1 MVKRVLATVL
11 ALWALAGTLA
21 AQDPESMYAG
31 IFRGKLPA
39 TYPYKYNGTYY
50 WDQKTF
56 QKGDVL
62 YNGRFYKDIYMNVDA
77 YLDELEVRPLEKV
90 SAMTVFRDQVAW
102 FTMAGKTFVNLRYLG
117 YTEAP
122 EGFYEVIRDGETPLL
137 LKVSKQIRFDANG
150 GYNQIGYEDPD
161 FNASVPNFFQR
172 LEKYYVLEKGQL
184 KTISKRNLKRRLAS
198 PAGAPSLGLDSVT
211 WHSHSAEPPYGRFAE
226 ANLPGVGNGLPDGYF
241 AEIKADTVIVQYVD
255 NPLLATYR
263 NKVYSVGTPGQN
275 KGKAACQVHGTVT
288 EAETNEPMY
297 GVVVFDENT
306 KTYTRTDRRGQY
318 RINLPVGENVLH
330 FSADGKE
337 ELGLRV
343 QVHSD
348 GGLDVV
354 MTEKVTMLK
363 EAVVS
368 AESMAQHRNTE
379 MGVEKVSVKTMNKIP
394 SAFGEGDVIKAVLTL
409 PGIKTVGEASGGFNV
424 RGGSSDQN
432 LVLFNGNTIYN
443 PSHLFGI
450 FSAFN
455 PDIVENVE
463 LYKSSIPAEY
473 GGRVSSV
480 LKVDSK
486 DGNMEEWGGSA
497 GIGLLTSRLQL
508 EGPIV
513 KGKTSIIA
521 GARTTYSDWILK
533 RIPKEKSNYGGGT
546 AGFTDANLGITH
558 RIDENNTLQAY
569 GYYATDRFSF
579 GGDTTFRYGN
589 VNASLVWKHRTEEGR
604 LQISAGYDRYTSR
617 ISAHE
622 WAWGAYDL
630 DTYIQQAFL
639 RADRKRKLTDQHEL
653 AWGVHVTG
661 YALDPGIQN
670 PYGEDS
676 QIKARALDREMALE
690 PAVYAADTWKP
701 TDEFSVEGGVR
712 LSGFYARKGNALY
725 GFPDVRLALKYSPQ
739 ENLSFKAGVNSLS
752 QNIHLISNTAAVSPM
767 DTWKLSDDRIKPTW
781 GWQAATGAYWT
792 ELNTGI
798 DFSLEAYFKDTYR
811 ALDYLPGATLV
822 MNPNLADD
830 LVPVKG
836 RSYGVE
842 LMARKTTGKI
852 TGWASYSYSRA
863 RLKEMGDRGLEA
875 LAHGQWYNAPY
886 DKPHEF
892 KLVTNI
898 ALTHRYSF
906 SVNVDYSTGRPVT
919 VPIGMYYYGGR
930 YRMAYTE
937 RNAYRIPDYF
947 RTDVAFNIDP
957 GHYLKAAFHTTITI
971 GVYNVTGRHNPYS
984 VFFKNGGGGYGGY
997 YGIGGTKGYML
1008 SVFATQIPY
1017 INLNILF

>member
-1 MVKRVLATVL
+1 MVKRLIL
-11 ALWALAGTLA
+11 IALSLLSLAGTAA
-21 AQDPESMYAG
+21 AQSEDPEGLYAG
-31 IFRGKLPA
+31 IFRGKLPGI
-39 TYPYKYNGTYY
+39 YPYKYNGTYY
-50 WDQKTF
+50 WDRREF
-56 QKGDVL
+56 QPGDVM
-62 YNGRFYKDIYMNVDA
+62 YNGRLYKNVYLNVDA
-77 YLDELEVRPLEKV
+77 YLGELEVRPLENT
-90 SAMTVFRDQVAW
+90 SAMVVFRDQVAW
-102 FTMAGKTFVNLRYLG
+102 FTMGPKTFVNLRYLG
-117 YTEAP
+117 YSEAP
-122 EGFYEVIRDGETPLL
+122 EGFYEVLRDGEIPLL
-137 LKVSKQIRFDANG
+137 LRVDKQIRFDGNNG
-150 GYNQIGYEDPD
+150 GLNMIGGDNENYNSQIH
-161 FNASVPNFFQR
+161 NFFYR
-172 LEKYYVLEKGQL
+172 NETLYALEKGQL
-184 KTISKRNLKRRLAS
+184 RKISKRNLKRRLAA
-198 PAGAPSLGLDSVT
+198 PAGSPSLGLESVT
-211 WHSHSAEPPYGRFAE
+211 WHSHAAAAPRGSVAE
-226 ANLPGVGNGLPDGYF
+226 ANLPGTGSGLPDGYF
-241 AEIKADTVIVQYVD
+241 EEIKADTVIVQYVD
-255 NPLLATYR
+255 NPLTATYR
-263 NKVYSVGTPGQN
+263 NKVYTVGVPGQN
-275 KGKAACQVHGTVT
+275 KGNVPSRVHGTVT
-288 EAETNEPMY
+288 EAETGEPMY
-297 GVVVFDENT
+297 GVLVFDDGT

-337 ELGLRV
+337 ELALRV
-343 QVHSD
+343 HVHSD
-348 GGLDVV
+348 GGLDVIL
-354 MTEKVTMLK
+354 TEKVTMLK

-379 MGVEKVSVKTMNKIP
+379 MGVEKVSVKTVNKIP

-424 RGGSSDQN
+424 RGGSADQN
-432 LVLFNGNTIYN
+432 LILFNGNTIYN

-455 PDIVENVE
+455 PDIVDNVE
-463 LYKSSIPAEY
+463 LYKSSIPAEF

-480 LKVDSK
+480 LQVDSK
-486 DGNMEEWGGSA
+486 TGNLDHWGGSA
-497 GIGLLTSRLQL
+497 GIGLLTSRLHV
-508 EGPIV
+508 EGPII

-533 RIPKEKSNYGGGT
+533 RIPKERSNYGGGT

-558 RIDENNTLQAY
+558 HIDDDNTIQAY

-589 VNASLVWKHRTEEGR
+589 LNASLVWKHRTAEGR
-604 LQISAGYDRYTSR
+604 LEIRGGYDQYHNR

-622 WAWGAYDL
+622 WEYGAYDL
-630 DTYIQQAFL
+630 DTYIRQAFL
-639 RADRKRKLTDQHEL
+639 RADRKRRLNDAHEL
-653 AWGVHVTG
+653 SWGVHLTG
-661 YALDPGIQN
+661 YALDPGTMV
-670 PYGEDS
+670 PYGNNS
-676 QIKARALDREMALE
+676 GIAARALDREMALE
-690 PAVYAADTWKP
+690 PALYASDTWKP
-701 TDEFSVEGGVR
+701 TEELSVEAGAR
-712 LSGFYARKGNALY
+712 LAGFYGQRGHAFY
-725 GFPDVRLALKYSPQ
+725 GFPEVRLAFKYSPE
-739 ENLSFKAGVNSLS
+739 ENISFKAGANTLS
-752 QNIHLISNTAAVSPM
+752 QNIHLISNTMAVSPM

-781 GWQAATGAYWT
+781 GWQTAAGAYWT

-798 DFSLEAYFKDTYR
+798 DFSLEAYYKNTYR
-811 ALDYLPGATLV
+811 ALDYLPGATLT
-822 MNPNLADD
+822 MNPNLADE
-830 LVPVKG
+830 LVQVRG

-875 LAHGQWYNAPY
+875 LAHGRWYNAPY

-919 VPIGMYYYGGR
+919 VPIGIYFYGGT
-930 YRMAYTE
+930 YRMAYSE

-957 GHYLKAAFHTTITI
+957 GHYLKAAFHTTITL
-971 GVYNVTGRHNPYS
+971 GVYNVTGRKNPYS
-984 VFFKNGGGGYGGY
+984 VFFKTLGGSSMA
-997 YGIGGTKGYML
+997 KGYLL

>member
-1 MVKRVLATVL
+1 MVKRVLAFFV
-11 ALWALAGTLA
+11 ALLALAGSVS
-21 AQDPESMYAG
+21 AQDPEDVFAG
-31 IFRGKLPA
+31 IFRGKLPGV
-39 TYPYKYNGTYY
+39 YPYKYNGTYY
-50 WDQKTF
+50 WDRKEF
-56 QKGDVL
+56 QAGDVL
-62 YNGRFYKDIYMNVDA
+62 YNGRLYKDVLMNVDA
-77 YLDELEVRPLEKV
+77 YLDELEVRPLANT
-90 SAMTVFRDQVAW
+90 SAMVVFRDQVAW
-102 FTMAGKTFVNLRYLG
+102 FTMGPKTFVNLRYLG

-122 EGFYEVIRDGETPLL
+122 VGFYEVLRDGETPLL
-137 LKVSKQIRFDANG
+137 RKVQKQIRFDGNNSG
-150 GYNQIGYEDPD
+150 INMIGAENED
-161 FNASVPNFFQR
+161 FNSQIHNFFQ
-172 LEKYYVLEKGQL
+172 LIETFYALEKGQL
-184 KTISKRNLKRRLAS
+184 RKISKRNLRRRLAA
-198 PAGAPSLGLDSVT
+198 PAGTPSLGLESVT
-211 WHSHSAEPPYGRFAE
+211 WHGHSSGVTRGSVAE
-226 ANLPGVGNGLPDGYF
+226 ANLPGTGNGLPDGYF
-241 AEIKADTVIVQYVD
+241 EEIKADTVIVQYVD
-255 NPLLATYR
+255 NPLTATYR
-263 NKVYSVGTPGQN
+263 NKVYTVGVPGQN
-275 KGKAACQVHGTVT
+275 KGKATVQVHGTVT

-297 GVVVFDENT
+297 GALVFDDRT
-306 KTYTRTDRRGQY
+306 QSYTRTDRRGQY

-337 ELGLRV
+337 ELALRL

-348 GGLDVV
+348 GGLDVI

-379 MGVEKVSVKTMNKIP
+379 MGVEKVSVKTVNKIP

-424 RGGSSDQN
+424 RGGSADQN
-432 LVLFNGNTIYN
+432 LILFNGNTIYN

-463 LYKSSIPAEY
+463 LYKSSIPAEF

-486 DGNMEEWGGSA
+486 DGNMEHWGGSA
-497 GIGLLTSRLQL
+497 GIGLLTSRLQV
-508 EGPIV
+508 EGPLV

-533 RIPKEKSNYGGGT
+533 RIPREQSNYAGGS

-569 GYYATDRFSF
+569 GYYATDRFSV

-589 VNASLVWKHRTEEGR
+589 LNAALVWKHRTEEGR
-604 LQISAGYDRYTSR
+604 LEIRGGYDQYHNRLS
-617 ISAHE
+617 IHE
-622 WAWGAYDL
+622 WESGAYDL
-630 DTYIQQAFL
+630 DTYIRQAFL
-639 RADRKRKLTDQHEL
+639 RADRKRRLNDVHEL
-653 AWGVHVTG
+653 SWGVHLTG
-661 YALDPGIQN
+661 YALDPGIMT
-670 PYGEDS
+670 PYGQNS
-676 QIKARALDREMALE
+676 GIAAQSLDREIALE
-690 PAVYAADTWKP
+690 PAVYASDIWKP
-701 TDEFSVEGGVR
+701 TDELSLEAGAR
-712 LSGFYARKGNALY
+712 LTGYYGLKGHALY
-725 GFPDVRLALKYSPQ
+725 GFPDVRLAFKYSPA
-739 ENLSFKAGVNSLS
+739 ENLSFKAGANTLS
-752 QNIHLISNTAAVSPM
+752 QNIHLISNTQAVSPM

-781 GWQAATGAYWT
+781 GWQTAAGAYWT

-798 DFSLEAYFKDTYR
+798 DFSLEAYYKNTYR
-811 ALDYLPGATLV
+811 ALDYLPGATLT
-822 MNPNLADD
+822 MNPDLADE
-830 LVPVKG
+830 LVPVRS

-842 LMARKTTGKI
+842 LMARKTTGKL

-875 LAHGQWYNAPY
+875 LAHGAWYNAPY

-919 VPIGMYYYGGR
+919 VPIGIYYYGGT
-930 YRMAYTE
+930 YRMAYSD

-957 GHYLKAAFHTTITI
+957 GHYLKAAFHTTITL
-971 GVYNVTGRHNPYS
+971 GVYNVTGRKNPYS
-984 VFFKNGGGGYGGY
+984 VFFRTDNYYGGA
-997 YGIGGTKGYML
+997 KGYML

>member
-1 MVKRVLATVL
+1 MVKRILLFFLATL
-11 ALWALAGTLA
+11 ALAVNAS
-21 AQDPESMYAG
+21 AQDPEGLYAG
-31 IFRGKLPA
+31 IFRGKLPGV
-39 TYPYKYNGTYY
+39 YPYKYNGTYY
-50 WDQKTF
+50 WDRREF
-56 QKGDVL
+56 QLGDVM
-62 YNGRFYKDIYMNVDA
+62 YNGRLYKDIYMNVDA
-77 YLDELEVRPLEKV
+77 YQDELEVRPLSNA
-90 SAMTVFRDQVAW
+90 SAMVVFRDQVAW
-102 FTMAGKTFVNLRYLG
+102 FTMGPKTFVNLHYLG
-117 YTEAP
+117 YAEAP
-122 EGFYEVIRDGETPLL
+122 EGFYEVLRDGETPLL
-137 LKVSKQIRFDANG
+137 LKVEKQLRFDGNNG
-150 GYNQIGYEDPD
+150 GLNMIGADNENYNSQIH
-161 FNASVPNFFQR
+161 NFFYR
-172 LEKYYVLEKGQL
+172 DETVYALEKGQL
-184 KTISKRNLKRRLAS
+184 RKISKRNLRRRLAA
-198 PAGAPSLGLDSVT
+198 PAGAPTLGLESVT
-211 WHSHSAEPPYGRFAE
+211 WHSHSDAAPRGSVAE
-226 ANLPGVGNGLPDGYF
+226 ANLPGTGSGLPDEYF
-241 AEIKADTVIVQYVD
+241 EEIKADTVIVQYVD
-255 NPLLATYR
+255 NPLTATYR
-263 NKVYSVGTPGQN
+263 NKVYTVGIPGQN
-275 KGKAACQVHGTVT
+275 KGKSTGQVHGTVT

-297 GVVVFDENT
+297 GALVFDDNT

-318 RINLPVGENVLH
+318 RINLPIGENVLH

-337 ELGLRV
+337 ELALRV

-348 GGLDVV
+348 GGLDVI

-424 RGGSSDQN
+424 RGGSADQN
-432 LVLFNGNTIYN
+432 LILFNGNTIYN

-455 PDIVENVE
+455 PDIVDNVE
-463 LYKSSIPAEY
+463 LYKSSIPAEF

-480 LKVDSK
+480 LQVDSK
-486 DGNMEEWGGSA
+486 TGNLEHWGGSA
-497 GIGLLTSRLQL
+497 GIGLLTSRLHL

-533 RIPKEKSNYGGGT
+533 RIPKEQSNYGGGT

-558 RIDENNTLQAY
+558 HIDDENTIQAY

-589 VNASLVWKHRTEEGR
+589 LNASLVWKHRTEEGR
-604 LQISAGYDRYTSR
+604 LEIRGGYDQYHNR

-622 WAWGAYDL
+622 WDYGAYDL
-630 DTYIQQAFL
+630 DTYIRQAFL
-639 RADRKRKLTDQHEL
+639 RADRKRPLNDAHEL
-653 AWGVHVTG
+653 SWGIHLTG
-661 YALDPGIQN
+661 YALDPGIMT
-670 PYGEDS
+670 PYGEYS
-676 QIKARALDREMALE
+676 GIAARALDREIALE
-690 PAVYAADTWKP
+690 PAVYASDTWKP
-701 TDEFSVEGGVR
+701 TEEISLEAGAR
-712 LSGFYARKGNALY
+712 LTGFYGQRGHALY
-725 GFPDVRLALKYSPQ
+725 GFPDIRLAFKYSPA
-739 ENLSFKAGVNSLS
+739 ENVSFKAGVNTLS
-752 QNIHLISNTAAVSPM
+752 QNIHLISNTMAVSPM

-781 GWQAATGAYWT
+781 GWQTAAGAYWT
-792 ELNTGI
+792 EMNTGI
-798 DFSLEAYFKDTYR
+798 DFSLEAYYKNTYR
-811 ALDYLPGATLV
+811 ALDYLPGATLT
-822 MNPNLADD
+822 MNPNLADE
-830 LVPVKG
+830 LVPVRG

-842 LMARKTTGKI
+842 LMARKTTGKL

-863 RLKEMGDRGLEA
+863 RMKEMGDRGLEA
-875 LAHGQWYNAPY
+875 IAHGAWYNAPY

-919 VPIGMYYYGGR
+919 VPIGLYYYGGS
-930 YRMAYTE
+930 YRMAYSE
-937 RNAYRIPDYF
+937 RNAHRIPDYF

-957 GHYLKAAFHTTITI
+957 GHYLKAAFHTTITL
-971 GVYNVTGRHNPYS
+971 GVYNVTGRKNAYS
-984 VFFKNGGGGYGGY
+984 VFFNTLGGSSMA
-997 YGIGGTKGYML
+997 KGYML

>member
-11 ALWALAGTLA
+11 ALWTLAGNLA
-21 AQDPESMYAG
+21 AQEPESMYAG
-31 IFRGKLPA
+31 IFRGKLPSA
-39 TYPYKYNGTYY
+39 YPYKYNGTYY
-50 WDQKTF
+50 WDRKEF
-56 QKGDVL
+56 QMGDVM
-62 YNGRFYKDIYMNVDA
+62 YNGRLYKDIYMNVDA
-77 YLDELEVRPLEKV
+77 YQDELEVRPLEKV
-90 SAMTVFRDQVAW
+90 SAMVVFRDQVAW
-102 FTMAGKTFVNLRYLG
+102 FTMGPKTFVNLRYLG
-117 YTEAP
+117 YAEAP
-122 EGFYEVIRDGETPLL
+122 DGFYEVLRDGETPILR
-137 LKVSKQIRFDANG
+137 KVTKRIRFDANG
-150 GYNQIGYEDPD
+150 GYNRIGYDDPE
-161 FNASVPNFFQR
+161 FNSQIPNYFQI
-172 LEKYYVLEKGQL
+172 EEAFYALEKGHL
-184 KTISKRNLKRRLAS
+184 KKITKRNMRKRFQT
-198 PAGAPSLGLDSVT
+198 PAGNPSLGIESVT
-211 WHSHSAEPPYGRFAE
+211 WHSHSAEAPRGSVAE
-226 ANLPGVGNGLPDGYF
+226 ANLPGVGAGLPDGYF
-241 AEIKADTVIVQYVD
+241 AEIKADTIIVQYVD

-263 NKVYSVGTPGQN
+263 NKVYTVGVPGQN
-275 KGKAACQVHGTVT
+275 KGSTSSRVHGTVT
-288 EAETNEPMY
+288 EAETGEPMY
-297 GVVVFDENT
+297 GVLIFDDNT
-306 KTYTRTDRRGQY
+306 KTYVRTDRRGQY
-318 RINLPVGENVLH
+318 RINLPVGENVLN
-330 FSADGKE
+330 FNADGKE
-337 ELGLRV
+337 ELALRV
-343 QVHSD
+343 QIHSD

-424 RGGSSDQN
+424 RGGSADQN

-480 LKVDSK
+480 LRVDSK
-486 DGNMEEWGGSA
+486 DGNMDKPKGSA

-508 EGPIV
+508 EGPII
-513 KGKTSIIA
+513 KGKTSVIM

-533 RIPKEKSNYGGGT
+533 RIPAEQSNYGGGS

-558 RIDENNTLQAY
+558 RINDDNTLQAY

-589 VNASLVWKHRTEEGR
+589 INASLVWKHRTAEGR
-604 LQISAGYDRYTSR
+604 FQLSAGYDRYTSR
-617 ISAHE
+617 IEAHE
-622 WAWGAYDL
+622 WEWGAYDL

-639 RADRKRKLTDQHEL
+639 RADRKRKLNDAHEL

-670 PYGEDS
+670 PYGENS
-676 QIKARALDREMALE
+676 TIKASSLDRELALE
-690 PAVYAADTWKP
+690 PAIYAADTWKP
-701 TDEFSVEGGVR
+701 TDEFSVEAGAR
-712 LSGFYARKGNALY
+712 LTGFYGRKGNAIY
-725 GFPDVRLALKYSPQ
+725 GFPDFRLALKYSPA

-752 QNIHLISNTAAVSPM
+752 QNIHLISNTSAVSPM
-767 DTWKLSDDRIKPTW
+767 DTWKLSDDQIKPTW

-798 DFSLEAYFKDTYR
+798 DFTLEAYYKNTYR

-822 MNPNLADD
+822 MNPDLADD

-852 TGWASYSYSRA
+852 TGWVSYSYSRA

-875 LAHGQWYNAPY
+875 IAHGEWYNAPY

-892 KLVTNI
+892 KLVTNF

-919 VPIGMYYYGGR
+919 VPLGMYYYGGM

-957 GHYLKAAFHTTITI
+957 GHYLKASFHTTITL

-984 VFFKNGGGGYGGY
+984 VFFKSSGGY
-997 YGIGGTKGYML
+997 YGYGLSKGYML

>member
-1 MVKRVLATVL
+1 MVKRVLAFFV
-11 ALWALAGTLA
+11 ALLALAGSVS
-21 AQDPESMYAG
+21 AQDPEDVFAG
-31 IFRGKLPA
+31 IFRGKLPGV
-39 TYPYKYNGTYY
+39 YPYKYNGTYY
-50 WDQKTF
+50 WDRKEF
-56 QKGDVL
+56 QAGDVL
-62 YNGRFYKDIYMNVDA
+62 YNGRLYKDVLMNVDA
-77 YLDELEVRPLEKV
+77 YLDELEVRPLANT
-90 SAMTVFRDQVAW
+90 SAMVVFRDQVAW
-102 FTMAGKTFVNLRYLG
+102 LTMGPKTFVNLRYLG

-122 EGFYEVIRDGETPLL
+122 VGFYEVLRDGETPLL
-137 LKVSKQIRFDANG
+137 RKVQKQIRFDGNNSG
-150 GYNQIGYEDPD
+150 INMIGAENED
-161 FNASVPNFFQR
+161 FNSQIHNFFQ
-172 LEKYYVLEKGQL
+172 LIETFYALEKGQL
-184 KTISKRNLKRRLAS
+184 RKISKRNLRRRLAA
-198 PAGAPSLGLDSVT
+198 PAGTPSLDLESVT
-211 WHSHSAEPPYGRFAE
+211 WHGHSTGVPRGSVAE
-226 ANLPGVGNGLPDGYF
+226 ANLPGTGNGLPDGYF
-241 AEIKADTVIVQYVD
+241 EEIKADTVIVQYVD
-255 NPLLATYR
+255 NPLTATYR
-263 NKVYSVGTPGQN
+263 NKVYTVGVPGQN
-275 KGKAACQVHGTVT
+275 KGKATVQVHGTVT

-297 GVVVFDENT
+297 GALVFDDRT
-306 KTYTRTDRRGQY
+306 QSYTRTDRRGQY

-337 ELGLRV
+337 ELALRL

-348 GGLDVV
+348 GGLDVI

-379 MGVEKVSVKTMNKIP
+379 MGVEKVSVKTVNKIP

-424 RGGSSDQN
+424 RGGSADQN
-432 LVLFNGNTIYN
+432 LILFNGNTIYN

-463 LYKSSIPAEY
+463 LYKSSIPAEF

-486 DGNMEEWGGSA
+486 DGNMEHWGGSA
-497 GIGLLTSRLQL
+497 GIGLLTSRLQV
-508 EGPIV
+508 EGPLV

-533 RIPKEKSNYGGGT
+533 RIPREQSNYAGGS

-589 VNASLVWKHRTEEGR
+589 LNAALVWKHRTEEGR
-604 LQISAGYDRYTSR
+604 LEIRGGYDQYHNRLS
-617 ISAHE
+617 IHE
-622 WAWGAYDL
+622 WEYGAYDL
-630 DTYIQQAFL
+630 DTYIRQAFL
-639 RADRKRKLTDQHEL
+639 RADRKRRLNDVHEL
-653 AWGVHVTG
+653 SWGVHLTG
-661 YALDPGIQN
+661 YALDPGIMT
-670 PYGEDS
+670 PYGQNS
-676 QIKARALDREMALE
+676 GIAAQSLDREIALE
-690 PAVYAADTWKP
+690 PAVYASDIWKP
-701 TDEFSVEGGVR
+701 TDELSLEAGAR
-712 LSGFYARKGNALY
+712 LTGYYGLKGHALY
-725 GFPDVRLALKYSPQ
+725 GFPDVRLAFKYSPA
-739 ENLSFKAGVNSLS
+739 ENLSFKAGANTLS
-752 QNIHLISNTAAVSPM
+752 QNIHLISNTQAVSPM

-781 GWQAATGAYWT
+781 GWQTAAGAYWT

-798 DFSLEAYFKDTYR
+798 DFSLEAYYKNTYR
-811 ALDYLPGATLV
+811 ALDYLPGATLT
-822 MNPNLADD
+822 MNPDLADE
-830 LVPVKG
+830 LVPVRS

-842 LMARKTTGKI
+842 LMARKTTGKL

-875 LAHGQWYNAPY
+875 LAHGAWYNAPY

-919 VPIGMYYYGGR
+919 VPIGIYYYGGT
-930 YRMAYTE
+930 YRMAYSD

-957 GHYLKAAFHTTITI
+957 GHYLKAAFHTTITL
-971 GVYNVTGRHNPYS
+971 GVYNVTGRKNPYS
-984 VFFKNGGGGYGGY
+984 VFFRTDNYYGGA
-997 YGIGGTKGYML
+997 KGYML

>member
-1 MVKRVLATVL
+1 MVKRLILITL
-11 ALWALAGTLA
+11 ALLSLAGTAA
-21 AQDPESMYAG
+21 AQSEDPEGVFAG
-31 IFRGKLPA
+31 IFRGKLPGV
-39 TYPYKYNGTYY
+39 YPYKYNGTYY
-50 WDQKTF
+50 WDRREF
-56 QKGDVL
+56 QLGDVM
-62 YNGRFYKDIYMNVDA
+62 YNGRLYKDIYMNVDA
-77 YLDELEVRPLEKV
+77 YQDELEVRPLTNA
-90 SAMTVFRDQVAW
+90 SAMVVFRDQVAW
-102 FTMAGKTFVNLRYLG
+102 FTMGTKTFVNLHYLG
-117 YTEAP
+117 YAEAP
-122 EGFYEVIRDGETPLL
+122 EGFYEVLRDGETPLL
-137 LKVSKQIRFDANG
+137 LKVKKQLRFDGNNG
-150 GYNQIGYEDPD
+150 GLNMIGGDNENYNSQIH
-161 FNASVPNFFQR
+161 NFFYR
-172 LEKYYVLEKGQL
+172 EETLYALEKGQL
-184 KTISKRNLKRRLAS
+184 RKINKRNLRRRLSA
-198 PAGAPSLGLDSVT
+198 PAGTPSLGLESVT
-211 WHSHSAEPPYGRFAE
+211 WHSHSDAAPRGSVAE
-226 ANLPGVGNGLPDGYF
+226 ANLPGTGSGLPDGYF
-241 AEIKADTVIVQYVD
+241 EEIKADTVIVQYVD
-255 NPLLATYR
+255 NPLTATYR
-263 NKVYSVGTPGQN
+263 NKVYTVGIPGQN
-275 KGKAACQVHGTVT
+275 KGKSTGQVHGTVT

-297 GVVVFDENT
+297 GALVFDDNT

-318 RINLPVGENVLH
+318 RINLPIGENVLH

-337 ELGLRV
+337 ELALRV

-348 GGLDVV
+348 GGLDVI

-424 RGGSSDQN
+424 RGGSADQN
-432 LVLFNGNTIYN
+432 LILFNGNTIYN

-455 PDIVENVE
+455 PDIVDNVE
-463 LYKSSIPAEY
+463 LYKSSIPAEF

-480 LKVDSK
+480 LQVDSK
-486 DGNMEEWGGSA
+486 TGNLEHWGGSA
-497 GIGLLTSRLQL
+497 GIGLLTSRLHL

-533 RIPKEKSNYGGGT
+533 RIPKEQSNYGGGT

-558 RIDENNTLQAY
+558 HIDDENTIQAY

-589 VNASLVWKHRTEEGR
+589 LNASLVWKHRTEEGR
-604 LQISAGYDRYTSR
+604 LEIRGGYDQYHNR

-622 WAWGAYDL
+622 WDYGAYDL
-630 DTYIQQAFL
+630 DTYIRQAFL
-639 RADRKRKLTDQHEL
+639 RADRKRPLNDAHEL
-653 AWGVHVTG
+653 SWGIHLTG
-661 YALDPGIQN
+661 YALDPGIMT
-670 PYGEDS
+670 PYGEHS
-676 QIKARALDREMALE
+676 GIAARALDREIALE
-690 PAVYAADTWKP
+690 PAVYASDTWKP
-701 TDEFSVEGGVR
+701 TEEISLEAGAR
-712 LSGFYARKGNALY
+712 LTGFYGQRGHALY
-725 GFPDVRLALKYSPQ
+725 GFPDIRLAFKYSPA
-739 ENLSFKAGVNSLS
+739 ENVSFKAGANTLS
-752 QNIHLISNTAAVSPM
+752 QNIHLISNTMAVSPM

-781 GWQAATGAYWT
+781 GWQTAAGAYWT

-798 DFSLEAYFKDTYR
+798 DFSLEAYYKNTYR
-811 ALDYLPGATLV
+811 ALDYLPGATLT
-822 MNPNLADD
+822 MNPNLADE
-830 LVPVKG
+830 LVPVRG

-842 LMARKTTGKI
+842 LMARKTTGKL

-863 RLKEMGDRGLEA
+863 RMKEMGDRGLEA
-875 LAHGQWYNAPY
+875 IAHGAWYNAPY

-919 VPIGMYYYGGR
+919 VPIGLYYYGGS
-930 YRMAYTE
+930 YRMAYSE
-937 RNAYRIPDYF
+937 RNAHRIPDYF

-957 GHYLKAAFHTTITI
+957 GHYLKAAFHTTITL
-971 GVYNVTGRHNPYS
+971 GVYNVTGRKNPYS
-984 VFFKNGGGGYGGY
+984 VFFNTLGGSSMA
-997 YGIGGTKGYML
+997 KGYML